1 MSDPTSESARPESA
15 TSESERASLARVFNI
30 PTGTAFVDALASGLL
45 QRAGGDP
52 LRLAAMTVLL
62 PNRRACRALQEAFLR
77 QAGLDQAGLDIS
89 GQRGGRAL
97 LLPRLQPIGDVD
109 EDDLAVLSGAGDA
122 LDLPPAIDPLRR
134 QLLLARLVMASRPRF
149 QPDSEPLRWQDAVRL
164 AADLGRLLDQVET
177 EGCDL
182 AALGNLVTG
191 DLARHWQL
199 TVNFLDILRDAWPAI
214 LREEGAIDTAV
225 RRNLLLQRQRDLWLS
240 HPPAGPVIAAGSTG
254 SIPASA
260 ELIATIARLPQGC
273 VVLPGLD
280 RSVDDT
286 VWAAIAE
293 DPSHPQFGL
302 SLLLRR
308 IGITRDAV
316 GDWSSTTDA
325 PSVENRRRLIA
336 QALIPADCTDRW
348 SSAARLLDPGA
359 AAQAWAPV
367 QRIDCRSRQEEA
379 GVIAL
384 ILRRHVETPGAKRA
398 ALVTPDRRLAAQV
411 AAELRRWNIVIDD
424 SAGRALNLTP
434 PGTFL
439 LLLAEA
445 AAAEFAPV
453 PLLALLKHPLSG
465 VAHPLVRDLERAL
478 LRGPR
483 PAPGLAGLRQAL
495 QASESA
501 LPGQSMRPSETVR
514 LGALLDDLEHRLGAL
529 ADWSAMRALDDRL
542 TAHLQA
548 AEALAA
554 DHADKTGAG
563 GAKSGAMRLWQGEAG
578 EALADFVHRLA
589 EAASGQPA
597 LSALDYAALLAELM
611 AGVEVRPRYG
621 THPRLFIWGPLEARL
636 QQVEVM
642 ILGSLNDGTWPAD
655 LAVDPWLNRPMRHA
669 FGLPQPERR
678 IGLSAHDFQQA
689 LGAPQVYLTRAIRVE
704 GTPTVPSRWLLRLE
718 AYLRCLGIDVD
729 ATEAGA
735 GAAAWIAWNEALDR
749 PVAVRPCARPAPRP
763 GLLHR
768 PKALSVTRIETW
780 MRDPYAIY
788 AQYILRLRALE
799 PIDADPSLADLGTV
813 IHAALDRFLRDCRA
827 GLPADALARL
837 LQYGEESFGEILARP
852 AVWAFWWP
860 RFERI
865 AAWVVQ
871 QEQERRPDILESFT
885 ELRGELAIAEID
897 PPFTLR
903 AIADRIDRRKD
914 GSLAI
919 IDYKTGAIPRMEEI
933 HLGFSPQLPLEAA
946 MAKAGAFTPPDT
958 AQPLQGPIA
967 ELAFWQLSGRESG
980 GSVKPIK
987 EVGRGRQGNADY
999 MQLAALAYDGL
1010 TQLLRDFSR
1019 EDASYPAQPAPR
1031 YAPRYSDY
1039 GHLARLQEWSLAGG
1053 DSE

>member
-1 MSDPTSESARPESA
+1 
-15 TSESERASLARVFNI
+15 
-30 PTGTAFVDALASGLL
+30 
-45 QRAGGDP
+45 
-52 LRLAAMTVLL
+52 
-62 PNRRACRALQEAFLR
+62 
-77 QAGLDQAGLDIS
+77 
-89 GQRGGRAL
+89 
-97 LLPRLQPIGDVD
+97 
-109 EDDLAVLSGAGDA
+109 
-122 LDLPPAIDPLRR
+122 
-134 QLLLARLVMASRPRF
+134 
-149 QPDSEPLRWQDAVRL
+149 
-164 AADLGRLLDQVET
+164 
-177 EGCDL
+177 
-182 AALGNLVTG
+182 
-191 DLARHWQL
+191 
-199 TVNFLDILRDAWPAI
+199 
-214 LREEGAIDTAV
+214 
-225 RRNLLLQRQRDLWLS
+225 
-240 HPPAGPVIAAGSTG
+240 
-254 SIPASA
+254 
-260 ELIATIARLPQGC
+260 
-273 VVLPGLD
+273 
-280 RSVDDT
+280 
-286 VWAAIAE
+286 
-293 DPSHPQFGL
+293 
-302 SLLLRR
+302 
-308 IGITRDAV
+308 
-316 GDWSSTTDA
+316 
-325 PSVENRRRLIA
+325 
-336 QALIPADCTDRW
+336 
-348 SSAARLLDPGA
+348 
-359 AAQAWAPV
+359 
-367 QRIDCRSRQEEA
+367 
-379 GVIAL
+379 
-384 ILRRHVETPGAKRA
+384 
-398 ALVTPDRRLAAQV
+398 
-411 AAELRRWNIVIDD
+411 
-424 SAGRALNLTP
+424 
-434 PGTFL
+434 L

-445 AAAEFAPV
+445 VAEEFAPV

-465 VAHPLVRDLERAL
+465 VAHPLVRDLERAI

-483 PAPGLAGLRQAL
+483 PSPGLAGLRQAL
-495 QASESA
+495 QAGESA
-501 LPGQSMRPSETVR
+501 PPAQAIRPSDAVR
-514 LGALLDDLEHRLGAL
+514 LGVLLDDLEHRLGAL
-529 ADWSAMRALDDRL
+529 ADWSATRPLGDRL
-542 TAHLQA
+542 TAHLRA

-554 DHADKTGAG
+554 DVVDQTDAAAS
-563 GAKSGAMRLWQGEAG
+563 GAKRLWHGEAG

-597 LSALDYAALLAELM
+597 LLALDYAALLSELM

-642 ILGSLNDGTWPAD
+642 VLGSLNDGTWPAD

-718 AYLRCLGIDVD
+718 AYLRCLGIGAD
-729 ATEAGA
+729 ATEG
-735 GAAAWIAWNEALDR
+735 AAWIAWTDALDR
-749 PVAVRPCARPAPRP
+749 PAMVKPCARPAPRP

-788 AQYILRLRALE
+788 AQYVLRLRALE

-837 LQYGEESFGEILARP
+837 LRYGEESFGEILARP

-871 QEQERRPDILESFT
+871 QEQGRRPAILESFT
-885 ELRGELAIAEID
+885 EMRGELAIAEID

-903 AIADRIDRRKD
+903 AVADRIDRLKD

-946 MAKAGAFTPPDT
+946 MAKAGAFIPPDA

-967 ELAFWQLSGRESG
+967 ELAFWQLNGRDSG

-987 EVGRGRQGNADY
+987 EVGRGRQNNADY

-1010 TQLLRDFSR
+1010 VELLRDFSH
-1019 EDASYPAQPAPR
+1019 EEASYPAQPAPR

-1039 GHLARLQEWSLAGG
+1039 GHLARVQEWSLAGG